1 LTVDGWYE
9 QSFGRDYLT
18 VYKHRDLQ
26 GAARE
31 VRRMMDWLHL
41 PAGAEVL
48 DLCCGMGRHSLAL
61 TELGLKVTGVDLSEV
76 LLEEARKLD
85 AQAQVTWVR
94 GDMRQVPLN
103 RIFDAVVNLFTSFGY
118 FENDDE
124 NAQVLREID
133 RLLAPGGRFIID
145 YMNPS
150 YVIRNLV
157 PASERMEGNERIEER
172 RSIEQGFVRKRIVIE
187 GADTPQR
194 SYLEQVKL
202 YSLDQMKRMAA
213 TASLR
218 VDQVY
223 GGYDGSVYDEQTS
236 ERMILVGGKPE

>member
-1 LTVDGWYE
+1 VDGWYE

-31 VRRMMDWLHL
+31 VRRMMQWLDL
-41 PAGAEVL
+41 PVGAEVL

-61 TELGLKVTGVDLSEV
+61 TELGLSVTGVDLSEV
-76 LLEEARKLD
+76 LLAEARKLD
-85 AQAQVTWVR
+85 SQAKVTWIR
-94 GDMRQVPLN
+94 GDMRNVPLALT
-103 RIFDAVVNLFTSFGY
+103 FDAVVNLFTSFGY
-118 FENDDE
+118 FEDDEE

-157 PASERMEGNERIEER
+157 PASERMEGSERIEER
-172 RSIEQGFVRKRIVIE
+172 RSIEQGFVRKRIEIV

-202 YSLDQMKRMAA
+202 YSLEQMKRLMAA
-213 TASLR
+213 TSLR

-223 GGYDGSVYDEQTS
+223 GGYDSSVYDEQTS
-236 ERMILVGGKPE
+236 ERMILVGGKPQ